1 MVAKAIWATI
11 LAIGVLA
18 VSGLGFA
25 AFTAQATVNA
35 TATAG
40 TLSVVWDN
48 AAVQGDGQVYTLC
61 SASIQGTN
69 LWFNASALAPGD
81 WCMVFGNL
89 SNTGNV
95 GANVELNTVTS
106 TGFSN
111 CFSWDQLSSSSG
123 TISAGGEF
131 PFQAT
136 LGVLSTAGNSCEG
149 ATGTA
154 TTTLSV
160 TTGSV

>member
-1 MVAKAIWATI
+1 MVAKAVWATI

-25 AFTAQATVNA
+25 AFTASAAVNA
-35 TATAG
+35 NATAG

-48 AAVQGDGQVYTLC
+48 AAVQGDGQSYVAC
-61 SASIQGTN
+61 AAEIQGTN
-69 LWFNASALAPGD
+69 LWFNASTLAPGD
-81 WCMVFGNL
+81 WCEVFGNL

-95 GANVELNTVTS
+95 GANVGLSTSFSAGFDSCFTFEQLSPS
-106 TGFSN
+106 TG
-111 CFSWDQLSSSSG
+111 
-123 TISAGGEF
+123 TIAAGGEF

-136 LGVLSTAGNSCEG
+136 LGVQSSAGNSCEG
-149 ATGTA
+149 ASGTA

-160 TTGSV
+160 STSA